1 MAHAAQIS
9 APSAKALGLISFV
22 KTLFRKEHVPH
33 WTEYL
38 RDSHRA

>member
-1 MAHAAQIS
+1 MAHAAQINATS
-9 APSAKALGLISFV
+9 TKSLGLIAFAIS
-22 KTLFRKEHVPH
+22 LFRKEHVPH